1 MPYREGPTLFTIKRR
16 ADTRA
21 ATGMEGSRVWRH
33 HRVMKPFALPSLVL
47 TLALSL
53 PGAFAPA
60 AALAPT
66 EAQATLP
73 IVTLKAGIHV
83 IRAELADNAR
93 TRQLG
98 LMHRESLAPN
108 HGMLF
113 VFERKGGHCFWM
125 RNTLIPLSI
134 AFLDDDGTIVNI
146 VDMAPHSEESHCPE
160 RAVRFAL
167 EMDAGWFEKRGL
179 GAGSK
184 LVNRELFEPQR

>member
-1 MPYREGPTLFTIKRR
+1 MPHREFPILFAIKRR
-16 ADTRA
+16 VAARA
-21 ATGMEGSRVWRH
+21 GMGMEGPLVWRH
-33 HRVMKPFALPSLVL
+33 HHAMKPFALPSLAL
-47 TLALSL
+47 TLALSF
-53 PGAFAPA
+53 PGAFTPA
-60 AALAPT
+60 AALAQT

-83 IRAELADNAR
+83 IRAELADSLK
-93 TRQLG
+93 TRQIG

-146 VDMAPHSEESHCPE
+146 VDMAPYSEESHCPE

-167 EMDAGWFEKRGL
+167 EMDAGWFDKRGL
-179 GAGSK
+179 KAGAK
-184 LVNRELFEPQR
+184 LVNRELFGPQR